1 MKKVLKLI
9 TALLIIIIIGVII
22 YLCSFNYKAK
32 DNITSYLNNSEKVK
46 VTKIDEGYFFDGTGT
61 TSAIVFYP
69 GGKVEYTSYAKLM
82 HELAEKGID
91 TFLIEMP
98 FNLAVF
104 SINKADN
111 IIEQYKY
118 DNWYIS
124 GHSLGGAMAC
134 NYATKNYDKLT
145 GVITLAAYPTSKLSD
160 KLRYISFSGSED
172 LVINKTKYNDAKS
185 LWPKKQEEYIIEGG
199 NHANFGNY
207 GKQKGDGNATITRNE
222 QQKFVIDKIYEDILL
237 NN

>member
-22 YLCSFNYKAK
+22 YLCSFNYKAE
-32 DNITSYLNNSEKVK
+32 DNMTSYLNNSEKVK
-46 VTKIDEGYFFDGTGT
+46 VTKIDEGYFFDGTKA

-104 SINKADN
+104 SINKIDN

-134 NYATKNYDKLT
+134 HYATKNYD
-145 GVITLAAYPTSKLSD
+145 
-160 KLRYISFSGSED
+160 
-172 LVINKTKYNDAKS
+172 
-185 LWPKKQEEYIIEGG
+185 
-199 NHANFGNY
+199 
-207 GKQKGDGNATITRNE
+207 
-222 QQKFVIDKIYEDILL
+222 
-237 NN
+237 

>member
-1 MKKVLKLI
+1 M
-9 TALLIIIIIGVII
+9 
-22 YLCSFNYKAK
+22 
-32 DNITSYLNNSEKVK
+32 YLNDSEIVK
-46 VTKIDEGYFFDGTGT
+46 VTKIDEGYFFDGEGT
-61 TSAIVFYP
+61 TTAIVFYP
-69 GGKVEYTSYAKLM
+69 GGKVKYISYAKLM
-82 HELAEKGID
+82 HKISESGID

-104 SINKADN
+104 DINKADN
-111 IIEQYKY
+111 IINQYKY

-134 NYATKNYDKLT
+134 NYATKNHEKLT

-160 KLRYISFSGSED
+160 KLRYISFYGSED
-172 LVINKTKYNDAKS
+172 FVINKNKYNDSKN
-185 LWPKKQEEYIIEGG
+185 LWPEIQQEYVIEGG

-207 GKQKGDGNATITRNE
+207 GNQKGDGISKITKEE
-222 QQKFVIDKIYEDILL
+222 QQKFVRDKLYEKILL